1 MRPSHL
7 RVAALTLCGLVGTG
21 RLDAQE
27 VRKVVPRESS
37 VARLTAGIDSRR
49 RSSLQSVGSIDP
61 DRNEFGSA
69 PALLA
74 AGRSRLVAGTAS
86 AFVPGL
92 GSFYAGHARHGAIH
106 LLVHVVAG
114 TYVLAGSVSCISA
127 WGGET
132 DCSDAALDV
141 AAIGWLVNWG
151 WSIVSAINDASAF
164 NARR

>member
-1 MRPSHL
+1 MRAYRL
-7 RVAALTLCGLVGTG
+7 YVAGLSLFGLVETG

-27 VRKVVPRESS
+27 AVNVVTRESS
-37 VARLTAGIDSRR
+37 VTRIRAGIDSRPLSR
-49 RSSLQSVGSIDP
+49 LQPVSSIAADSTEHASMP
-61 DRNEFGSA
+61 T
-69 PALLA
+69 LLA
-74 AGRSRLVAGTAS
+74 SGRSRLVAGTAS

-114 TYVLAGSVSCISA
+114 TYVLAGSVSCVSA
-127 WGGET
+127 WGGES
-132 DCSDAALDV
+132 DCSDATVDV

-151 WSIVSAINDASAF
+151 WAIVSAINDASAF